1 MNPIDQIVR
10 ALFETKALRISPP
23 DEPFFYTSGTIGP
36 YYINTHF
43 LFGSESEANELLALI
58 EEAVRQPMRLS
69 EQLFERIDHQYRYN
83 AIYRSVVD
91 ALARLAADLPA
102 DFISGGER
110 RDFFFSMPLSILLGK
125 PHLSILKTG
134 EVWSPLGDG
143 RADRM
148 LTGGQL
154 AGKTVLH
161 VSDLVTEASSYTR
174 TWIPAIT
181 QLGSRMPHTLTVV
194 DRDQGGS
201 RLLSQAGTSLH
212 ALTVFSAP
220 LFDQARDSG
229 LITDDQ
235 HRQILR
241 FLEDPAA
248 FQSEFIKA
256 HPAFLDDQIRQGG
269 KNAMRAQLLKD
280 RFHVG

>member
-10 ALFETKALRISPP
+10 ALFETNALRISPP

-43 LFGSESEANELLALI
+43 LFGSESEANELLTLI
-58 EEAVRQPMRLS
+58 EDAVRQPMRLS
-69 EQLFERIDHQYRYN
+69 ESLFERIDHQYRQN

-91 ALARLAADLPA
+91 ALAQQAADFPA

-110 RDFFFSMPLSILLGK
+110 RDFFFSMPLSLLLEK

-134 EVWSPLGDG
+134 EVWSLSEDG
-143 RADRM
+143 RTDRM
-148 LTGGQL
+148 LADGQL
-154 AGKTVLH
+154 SGKTVLH
-161 VSDLVTEASSYTR
+161 VSDLVTEASSYIR

-181 QLGSRMPHTLTVV
+181 RLGSQMPHTLTVV

-201 RLLSQAGTSLH
+201 RLLLQAGTSLH

-220 LFDQARDSG
+220 LFDRARDSG
-229 LITDDQ
+229 LISDDQ
-235 HRQILR
+235 HRQVLR
-241 FLEDPAA
+241 FLEDPSA
-248 FQSEFIKA
+248 FQSDFLKV
-256 HPAFLDDQIRQGG
+256 HPAFLDDQILKGG